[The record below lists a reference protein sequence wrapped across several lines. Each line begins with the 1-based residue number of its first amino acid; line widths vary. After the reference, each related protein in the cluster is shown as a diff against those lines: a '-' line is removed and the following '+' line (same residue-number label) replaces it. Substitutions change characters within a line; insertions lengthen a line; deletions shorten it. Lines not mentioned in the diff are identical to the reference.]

1 MNCFLIHVSSINNR
15 DIEIHPNKTIISL
28 YESNIPVETI
38 ALQLDLSIKEV
49 NDAIGKYQDLNKVKE
64 ESVLQAS
71 KVLKL
76 GMLLLDTV
84 FDIESAIKDA
94 QKRTWYNIKV
104 KSEFNIS
111 QEKTQELLESFI
123 GTNVI
128 LVILHIDLVGS
139 TDLSMNLP
147 LKRLVPII
155 QAFTQEMSLVI
166 EAYGGY
172 VLKYVGDAIMCF
184 FFTEKD
190 DLYLPCTN
198 AVACAYSM
206 ITIIQEGM
214 NTILESNGYAEL
226 GVRIGIDIGEN
237 AIVQYGLRPE
247 TVTITGNVTGINI
260 IQNSEKGDYKVNQ
273 DNNIRKNKGITVH
286 KKPYLDILGYT
297 INIASK
303 MTNFAKPNQIIIG
316 EEVYENLDIQ
326 NKEKFKKL
334 NIKSIEW
341 NYVNNTTGNTYELY
355 VNNSAQ
361 R

>member
-1 MNCFLIHVSSINNR
+1 VNSINTR

-49 NDAIGKYQDLNKVKE
+49 NDTINRYRDINKAKE
-64 ESVLQAS
+64 ESVLRVS
-71 KVLKL
+71 KVPKL
-76 GMLLLDTV
+76 GMLLVDTV
-84 FDIESAIKDA
+84 FDVESAIQDA

-104 KSEFNIS
+104 KSEFDIS

-123 GTNVI
+123 GTNVT

-172 VLKYVGDAIMCF
+172 VFKYVGDAILCF

-190 DLYLPCTN
+190 DLYLPCAN

-206 ITIIQEGM
+206 ITIIKQGM
-214 NTILESNGYAEL
+214 NIILEANGYPEL
-226 GVRIGIDIGEN
+226 GVRIGIDVGEN
-237 AIVQYGLRPE
+237 AIVQYGLRSE
-247 TVTITGNVTGINI
+247 IVTTT
-260 IQNSEKGDYKVNQ
+260 EKIPDAKAIKNNAIRYDKSNQ
-273 DNNIRKNKGITVH
+273 DKIKKKNGITIH
-286 KKPYLDILGYT
+286 KKLHLDIIGYT

-303 MTNFAKPNQIIIG
+303 MTNYADPNQIIIG
-316 EEVYENLDIQ
+316 EEVYRNLDIQ
-326 NKEKFKKL
+326 TKKKFKKL
-334 NIKSIEW
+334 YRKNFEW
-341 NYVNNTTGNTYELY
+341 NYINNSTGNTYELY
-355 VNNSAQ
+355 VNK
-361 R
+361 

>member
-1 MNCFLIHVSSINNR
+1 VNSINTR

-38 ALQLDLSIKEV
+38 ALQLDLSIEEI
-49 NDAIGKYQDLNKVKE
+49 NDAIRKYQDIIKSKE
-64 ESVLQAS
+64 ESILQAS
-71 KVLKL
+71 KVPKL
-76 GMLLLDTV
+76 GMLLVDTV
-84 FDIESAIKDA
+84 FDTKSAIRDA

-123 GTNVI
+123 GTNVT

-139 TDLSMNLP
+139 TDFSMNLP

-172 VLKYVGDAIMCF
+172 VFKYVGDAIMCF

-198 AVACAYSM
+198 AVTCAYSM
-206 ITIIQEGM
+206 VTIIQEGM
-214 NTILESNGYAEL
+214 NTILESYGYTEL

-237 AIVQYGLRPE
+237 AVVQYGLRPE
-247 TVTITGNVTGINI
+247 TVTITENVADTTNI
-260 IQNSEKGDYKVNQ
+260 IQNSEKSDDKVNQ
-273 DNNIRKNKGITVH
+273 DNNPRKKDDITVH
-286 KKPYLDILGYT
+286 KKPHLDILGYT

-316 EEVYENLDIQ
+316 EEVYRNLDIQ
-326 NKEKFKKL
+326 NKRKFQKL
-334 NIKSIEW
+334 NIRNSDW
-341 NYVNNTTGNTYELY
+341 NYINNATGNTYELY
-355 VNNSAQ
+355 VNNNAQ
-361 R
+361 K

>member
-1 MNCFLIHVSSINNR
+1 MNSINSR
-15 DIEIHPNKTIISL
+15 DIEIHPDKTIITL
-28 YESNIPVETI
+28 YESNIPIETI
-38 ALQLDLSIKEV
+38 ALQLDLSTQEVTDKIKEYHIV
-49 NDAIGKYQDLNKVKE
+49 SKDKE
-64 ESVLQAS
+64 ESIIQAS
-71 KVLKL
+71 KVPKL
-76 GMLLLDTV
+76 GMLLIDTI
-84 FDIESAIKDA
+84 FDTESAIRDA

-123 GTNVI
+123 GTNVT

-172 VLKYVGDAIMCF
+172 VFKYVGDAILCF

-190 DLYLPCTN
+190 DLFLPSTN

-206 ITIIQEGM
+206 ITIIDQGM
-214 NTILESNGYAEL
+214 NTILEANGYPEL

-237 AIVQYGLRPE
+237 AIVQYGFRPE
-247 TVTITGNVTGINI
+247 PITSAEKVPDPKT
-260 IQNSEKGDYKVNQ
+260 IQNTEKTSDKITQ
-273 DNNIRKNKGITVH
+273 DKIKKKNDIIVH
-286 KKPYLDILGYT
+286 KKPHLDIIGYT

-303 MTNFAKPNQIIIG
+303 MTNYAHPNQIIIG
-316 EEVYENLDIQ
+316 EVSL
-326 NKEKFKKL
+326 
-334 NIKSIEW
+334 
-341 NYVNNTTGNTYELY
+341 
-355 VNNSAQ
+355 
-361 R
+361 

>member
-1 MNCFLIHVSSINNR
+1 MNSINAR
-15 DIEIHPNKTIISL
+15 DIEIHPHKTIISL

-38 ALQLDLSIKEV
+38 ALQLDLSIEEI
-49 NDAIGKYQDLNKVKE
+49 NDAICKYQEINKVKE
-64 ESVLQAS
+64 ESVIQVS
-71 KVLKL
+71 KVPKL
-76 GMLLLDTV
+76 GMLLVETV

-94 QKRTWYNIKV
+94 QMRTWYNLKV
-104 KSEFNIS
+104 KSQFNIS
-111 QEKTQELLESFI
+111 QEKTQELLENFI
-123 GTNVI
+123 GTNVT
-128 LVILHIDLVGS
+128 LVILHVDLVCS

-172 VLKYVGDAIMCF
+172 VLKYVGDAIICF

-198 AVACAYSM
+198 AVACAHSM

-214 NTILESNGYAEL
+214 NTILESNGYTDL

-247 TVTITGNVTGINI
+247 TVTITENLTNTVATNQNYEKRCDGVSNDKNV
-260 IQNSEKGDYKVNQ
+260 
-273 DNNIRKNKGITVH
+273 RKKNGITVH

-303 MTNFAKPNQIIIG
+303 MTSFARPNQIIIG
-316 EEVYENLDIQ
+316 EEVYRNLDIQ
-326 NKEKFKKL
+326 TNRKFKKL
-334 NIKSIEW
+334 NIKNLDW
-341 NYVNNTTGNTYELY
+341 NYLNNATGNTYELY
-355 VNNSAQ
+355 VNNDDNQ